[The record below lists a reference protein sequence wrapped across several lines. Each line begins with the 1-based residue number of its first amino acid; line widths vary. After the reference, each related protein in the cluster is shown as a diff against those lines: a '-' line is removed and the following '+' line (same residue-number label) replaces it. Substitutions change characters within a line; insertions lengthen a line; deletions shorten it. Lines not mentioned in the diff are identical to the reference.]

1 MYRVRLNKER
11 LRNHIQYDW
20 WKYVVCIIVTI
31 AVWNLITT
39 VTRPQTPP
47 DKKIEIFLVGNYV
60 LEESA
65 MAISDRIIEDF
76 PNLWEVNINNIARD
90 KEDPQL
96 DYMSRQKLMVMLASQ
111 TGDIYAFDKEEFAK
125 IVEQGAFI
133 PLDEFIEDNRS
144 LIGDDRLEKAERI
157 DTEFDSEPHYYGIP
171 MDGLELFKNTGYD
184 VSDKVI
190 GMTIFSENPSMA
202 VEVLKWILNDGEKV
216 IEADMN

>member
-1 MYRVRLNKER
+1 MYIDRNCIDVCRVRLNKER

-76 PNLWEVNINNIARD
+76 PNLWEVNINNIALD

-133 PLDEFIEDNRS
+133 PLDEFISNRS
-144 LIGDDRLEKAERI
+144 
-157 DTEFDSEPHYYGIP
+157 S
-171 MDGLELFKNTGYD
+171 
-184 VSDKVI
+184 
-190 GMTIFSENPSMA
+190 
-202 VEVLKWILNDGEKV
+202 
-216 IEADMN
+216 